1 MHFALT
7 AHPEK
12 SAAREVLLQLVA
24 LINARGDTAS
34 IDQRWASIAP
44 EITPVDIHH
53 LPNHVEVILCVG
65 GDGTLIS
72 TARKTLA
79 AQRPILGINLG
90 RLGFLTDTEPGDLEE
105 ALSDLTE
112 GRFRIDERL
121 TMDTQFSI
129 GSTSAESVCLNDLV
143 IQRAGAG
150 ALIPIEVSV
159 DGTLLHTYEA
169 DGIIV
174 STPTGSTAYSL
185 SLGGPI
191 MMPSSAAFLL
201 SPIAPHVLTVRPMVI
216 PASATITARVPTT
229 ESQLVILADGQAF
242 PVVNEVVQVNLRRG
256 ALPVRLV
263 RRADQHFFDT
273 LRNKLLWG
281 AHSRNQVR
289 P

>member
-105 ALSDLTE
+105 ALSDLAE

-129 GSTSAESVCLNDLV
+129 GPTSAESVCLNDLV

>member
-242 PVVNEVVQVNLRRG
+242 PVVNEVVQVKLRRG

>member
-12 SAAREVLLQLVA
+12 SAARAVLLRLLE
-24 LINARGDTAS
+24 LISARGELAS
-34 IDQRWASIAP
+34 IDQRWASVAP
-44 EITPVDIHH
+44 GVTPVDIHH
-53 LPNHVEVILCVG
+53 LPKDIDVILCVG

-72 TARKTLA
+72 TARKTLT

-105 ALSDLTE
+105 ALSDLSE
-112 GRFRIDERL
+112 GRYHIDERL
-121 TMDTQFSI
+121 TMETEFSI
-129 GSTSAESVCLNDLV
+129 GLTSAGSVCLNDLV

-216 PASATITARVPTT
+216 PATATITARVPATD
-229 ESQLVILADGQAF
+229 SHLVILADGQAF
-242 PVVNEVVQVNLRRG
+242 PVANEAVQVNLRRG

-281 AHSRNQVR
+281 AHSRNQAR
-289 P
+289 T

>member
-129 GSTSAESVCLNDLV
+129 GPTSAESVCLNDLV

-242 PVVNEVVQVNLRRG
+242 PVVNEVVQVKLRRG

>member
-129 GSTSAESVCLNDLV
+129 GPTSAESVCLNDLV

>member
-105 ALSDLTE
+105 ALSDLAE